1 MKSLLLWIVPPT
13 DLDSAIQNI
22 REIWKPEGKITIL
35 KRRVEINPTEFFII
49 WNSEYNFRH
58 RGVIK
63 INRKGTTY
71 FTIDA
76 MNALSIQAL
85 GRIDKGFIP
94 DWDNYRF
101 RILLTNGEGEINEIA
116 TEIYE
121 VVKLWG

>member
-1 MKSLLLWIVPPT
+1 MKNLLLWIVPPSEL
-13 DLDSAIQNI
+13 DLAVKTIK
-22 REIWKPEGKITIL
+22 EVWKPEGSIYVL
-35 KRRVEINPTEFFII
+35 KRRIEVNPTDFFII
-49 WNSEYNFRH
+49 WNTDYFFRY

-94 DWDNYRF
+94 DWDNYRY
-101 RILLTNGEGEINEIA
+101 RILLTNSEGEINEIA

-121 VVKLWG
+121 VVKA

>member
-1 MKSLLLWIVPPT
+1 MKNLLLWIVPPSEL
-13 DLDSAIQNI
+13 DLVVKTIK
-22 REIWKPEGKITIL
+22 EVWKPEGSIYVL
-35 KRRVEINPTEFFII
+35 KRRIEVNPTDFFII
-49 WNSEYNFRH
+49 WNTDYFFRY

-94 DWDNYRF
+94 DWDNYRY
-101 RILLTNGEGEINEIA
+101 RILLTNSEGEINEIA

-121 VVKLWG
+121 VVKA

>member
-1 MKSLLLWIVPPT
+1 MKNLLLWIVPPSEL
-13 DLDSAIQNI
+13 DLAVKTIK
-22 REIWKPEGKITIL
+22 EVWKPEGSIYVL
-35 KRRVEINPTEFFII
+35 KRRIEVNPTDFFII
-49 WNSEYNFRH
+49 WNTDYFFRY

-101 RILLTNGEGEINEIA
+101 RILLTNSEGILNEIS

-121 VVKLWG
+121 VVKA